1 MAAKLSP
8 RVQHL
13 VTEAAELLPDEL
25 AELVEAIR
33 SMPGQKETLPER
45 HAIIAA
51 RVARVHAEDVA
62 TLSVDEVEASLRD
75 DLDL

>member
-25 AELVEAIR
+25 AELVSAIQ
-33 SMPGQKETLPER
+33 SLPGRPLTRTDRRAE
-45 HAIIAA
+45 IAA
-51 RVARVHAEDVA
+51 RVARAQSGDVA
-62 TLSVDEVEASLRD
+62 TLSIEDVERSIRD
-75 DLDL
+75 DLDF